1 VLYLDTAWYNILTQE
16 AKMIKWQNDW
26 QAPWARYMES
36 KEQVLTED
44 PELFSPALREW
55 LEKLREKWAAI
66 DVREH

>member
-1 VLYLDTAWYNILTQE
+1 LYLDTAWYNILTQE

>member
-36 KEQVLTED
+36 KEQVLTET

-55 LEKLREKWAAI
+55 LEKMREKWAAI